1 MISQPLSV
9 LTLRKRSEAAA
20 AGAFYVYKKNE
31 ILFLYQMKVG
41 GCNGLIK
48 GGGFAGIIEVAST
61 RAISLMPVAVL
72 FGPRIWSTNFTNW
85 GLELMGD

>member
-1 MISQPLSV
+1 LFGRFLFNDFPAAV
-9 LTLRKRSEAAA
+9 GFNPLRKRPYAAK

-48 GGGFAGIIEVAST
+48 GGGFAGIH
-61 RAISLMPVAVL
+61 
-72 FGPRIWSTNFTNW
+72 
-85 GLELMGD
+85 